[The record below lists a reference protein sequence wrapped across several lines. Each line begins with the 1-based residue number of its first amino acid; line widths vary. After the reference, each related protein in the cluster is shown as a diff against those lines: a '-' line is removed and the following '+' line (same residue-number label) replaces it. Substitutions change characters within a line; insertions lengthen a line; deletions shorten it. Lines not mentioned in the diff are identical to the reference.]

1 MFRQA
6 VPDLGLSLERG
17 TEAVPDDGM
26 FHVLVNGED
35 VLATESK
42 QKAFARYK
50 TLREQLAGDDE
61 RAAPPDRDELLR
73 KLKADAE
80 ITAVLS
86 ASSQAKRAHATYK
99 RGTAARWK
107 SS

>member
-6 VPDLGLSLERG
+6 VRDIGLSLEMG
-17 TEAVPDDGM
+17 TDAVPDDGM
-26 FHVLVNGED
+26 FHVLLNGED

-42 QKAFARYK
+42 QKALARYK
-50 TLREQLAGDDE
+50 ALREQLADDDE
-61 RAAPPDRDELLR
+61 GAAPPDRDELMR

-80 ITAVLS
+80 ITAVLAAPS
-86 ASSQAKRAHATYK
+86 RAKRAHATYK